1 MPGQISALYAPIR
14 PAVDAA
20 GTDLDAAIDANAKIQ
35 AALLSRASP
44 IIAGAIREGKLKVL
58 PARYDIASGKVSL
71 LA

>member
-1 MPGQISALYAPIR
+1 MPH
-14 PAVDAA
+14 PASGGRA